1 MSTETL
7 SPVEDRPRVN
17 TGAPFAACCA
27 RPSRPTSSAAT
38 PKPSRSPAGWPREF
52 ATNPR
57 CVTVRLPAHRR
68 GRAYSQSGLWGI
80 TVPKAYGGAG
90 VSYAT
95 LAEVIRIL
103 AEGDS
108 SIAQITQNHLALVA
122 HIELDG
128 TEAQK
133 KELFGLVL
141 QGTCFGNAFSEKGSK
156 NVAPSRP
163 SRAKATTR
171 WSTGRS
177 STPPRAAGAHRAH
190 RRGGRPGLAGWPL
203 PTAPRRA

>member
-1 MSTETL
+1 
-7 SPVEDRPRVN
+7 
-17 TGAPFAACCA
+17 
-27 RPSRPTSSAAT
+27 
-38 PKPSRSPAGWPREF
+38 
-52 ATNPR
+52 
-57 CVTVRLPAHRR
+57 
-68 GRAYSQSGLWGI
+68 
-80 TVPKAYGGAG
+80 VPKAYGGAG

-141 QGTCFGNAFSEKGSK
+141 QGTAS
-156 NVAPSRP
+156 AMPSR
-163 SRAKATTR
+163 R
-171 WSTGRS
+171 
-177 STPPRAAGAHRAH
+177 RAARTWRLRDHLQDRGRHAVVNGQKFYTTGALLAH
-190 RRGGRPGLAGWPL
+190 IVPIVAVDDEGRAGWPL